1 MKNFSPQSNKTAA
14 FFALGAFLVTVAV
27 ITDISYDPVNLPKL
41 VLLSMFGFCS
51 FFITEKMGKANKIQN
66 NKFYYVI
73 LFIPLWM
80 FFSSINSDSPFELSF
95 WGEYARNTGL
105 LAYLCLAL
113 YFLAI
118 VNFDSKVILR
128 TMLYAFFFSGLFN
141 ALYGSMVFFIG
152 KDPIPWSNPF
162 APAIL
167 GTFGNPNFVGAFM
180 GMFGGFVISYLL
192 FCKPSRL
199 YFTLGLFLE
208 IFVVIS
214 IYASRATQGYLVFGL
229 TTSFVLYFKLR
240 QAFSAKLI
248 ANLYAFGLLGAVAIV
263 LMGILNMG
271 PLNSL
276 LYKDSITFRGQYWTA
291 GLNMANSSPL
301 FGLGP
306 DSYGTWYRQFRDPS
320 ALISPG
326 VNTTTNAAHNVF
338 IDFLVN
344 GGYPVLISYIAMILF
359 VLFKALRRLMGSR
372 DVDFALLAFTT
383 IWIGYLVQSLFSIN
397 QLGLA
402 IWGWVA
408 PACILVS
415 LRQEPAETN
424 YKKAGGKQK
433 QKLTQS
439 LGLYATIGLM
449 IGGLLSLPM
458 LVAEKNWRD
467 SLEIGSLPKIEKA
480 INAFPRGTN
489 RYILGVKIL
498 TNNKLDSQALRYVKE
513 LNTFDPNNFA
523 GWDYLMNVRLSSES
537 DKKRA
542 LSELKR
548 LDPNREFN
556 TGD

>member
-1 MKNFSPQSNKTAA
+1 
-14 FFALGAFLVTVAV
+14 
-27 ITDISYDPVNLPKL
+27 
-41 VLLSMFGFCS
+41 
-51 FFITEKMGKANKIQN
+51 
-66 NKFYYVI
+66 
-73 LFIPLWM
+73 
-80 FFSSINSDSPFELSF
+80 
-95 WGEYARNTGL
+95 
-105 LAYLCLAL
+105 
-113 YFLAI
+113 
-118 VNFDSKVILR
+118 
-128 TMLYAFFFSGLFN
+128 
-141 ALYGSMVFFIG
+141 
-152 KDPIPWSNPF
+152 
-162 APAIL
+162 
-167 GTFGNPNFVGAFM
+167 
-180 GMFGGFVISYLL
+180 
-192 FCKPSRL
+192 
-199 YFTLGLFLE
+199 
-208 IFVVIS
+208 
-214 IYASRATQGYLVFGL
+214 
-229 TTSFVLYFKLR
+229 
-240 QAFSAKLI
+240 
-248 ANLYAFGLLGAVAIV
+248 
-263 LMGILNMG
+263 
-271 PLNSL
+271 
-276 LYKDSITFRGQYWTA
+276 
-291 GLNMANSSPL
+291 MANSSPL

-372 DVDFALLAFTT
+372 NVDFALLAFTT

-439 LGLYATIGLM
+439 LSLYATIGLM

-498 TNNKLDSQALRYVKE
+498 TNNKLDSQALKYVKE